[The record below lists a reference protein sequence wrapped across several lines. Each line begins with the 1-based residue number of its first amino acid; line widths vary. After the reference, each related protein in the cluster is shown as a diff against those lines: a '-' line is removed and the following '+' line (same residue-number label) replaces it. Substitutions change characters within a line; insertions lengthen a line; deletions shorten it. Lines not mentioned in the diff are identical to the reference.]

1 RAESADAEAA
11 GGCGSF
17 NIETTPIDVNE
28 AADIERAVSALCSG
42 CYPSR
47 PRELS
52 KSFLLNNKVENELD

>member
-1 RAESADAEAA
+1 MLMRPLTL
-11 GGCGSF
+11 
-17 NIETTPIDVNE
+17 N
-28 AADIERAVSALCSG
+28 ALFRHFARREC